1 VLLEQCLNKNIPL
14 PRALWLAR
22 CVGIN
27 ELRAH
32 KRKGQAGTVTWVRGW
47 TSSVEQFLD
56 SILSGIGTG
65 EWKQRI
71 TYSWVTIASEDD

>member
-1 VLLEQCLNKNIPL
+1 LEQCLNKNIPL
-14 PRALWLAR
+14 PRALWLAK

-56 SILSGIGTG
+56 GILQNIGTG

-71 TYSWVTIASEDD
+71 TYS